1 MLGKVRSGGGSV
13 VNININSYVTIPLIG
28 RVNDIA
34 LINTPEP
41 RTTYIQSTEPA
52 VPIENDVWIKTGCAG
67 SVYLKFRNSIVYL
80 TSGLQYISGAW
91 TLIKEWYVYL
101 EDIGWKS
108 NIFYIVKDGIWSF
121 GSLPSGWTQT
131 SEDVQRRAGGGE
143 SASSVSYT
151 TNHFNVGQYS
161 YIHVDQKNSG
171 GNYEANVV
179 YTITVENKA
188 LLNQQIGNPVGTTKT
203 YIVDLPITSNDNY
216 GNITCSQAIHAKNYG
231 SMWLYNIY
239 VY

>member
-1 MLGKVRSGGGSV
+1 M
-13 VNININSYVTIPLIG
+13 
-28 RVNDIA
+28 
-34 LINTPEP
+34 
-41 RTTYIQSTEPA
+41 
-52 VPIENDVWIKTGCAG
+52 
-67 SVYLKFRNSIVYL
+67 VYL
-80 TSGLQYISGAW
+80 TSGLQYINGVW

-108 NIFYIVKDGIWSF
+108 NKFYIVNNGVWSF
-121 GSLPSGWTQT
+121 RSLPSGWTQT
-131 SEDVQRRAGGGE
+131 SVDVQKKVGPLGDSAG
-143 SASSVSYT
+143 SVSYT

-179 YTITVENKA
+179 YTIAVENKV

-216 GNITCSQAIHAKNYG
+216 GKITCSQAIHAKNSG
-231 SMWLYNIY
+231 TMWLYNIY